1 LKNLF
6 LERNCLISANKI
18 YRWSLSYKISK
29 SKKEIIFIGLNPSLS
44 DAVFLDNTT
53 KKIIKISKNNNYGK
67 VKLIKCV
74 KGKSTSNI
82 IRKIKNVT

>member
-29 SKKEIIFIGLNPSLS
+29 SKKEIIFIGLNPS
-44 DAVFLDNTT
+44 
-53 KKIIKISKNNNYGK
+53 
-67 VKLIKCV
+67 
-74 KGKSTSNI
+74 
-82 IRKIKNVT
+82 

>member
-6 LERNCLISANKI
+6 LERNCLISANKQ

-44 DAVFLDNTT
+44 DEVFLDNTT
-53 KKIIKISKNNNYGK
+53 KKIIKISKKNSYASS
-67 VKLIKCV
+67 KCV
-74 KGKSTSNI
+74 NT
-82 IRKIKNVT
+82 